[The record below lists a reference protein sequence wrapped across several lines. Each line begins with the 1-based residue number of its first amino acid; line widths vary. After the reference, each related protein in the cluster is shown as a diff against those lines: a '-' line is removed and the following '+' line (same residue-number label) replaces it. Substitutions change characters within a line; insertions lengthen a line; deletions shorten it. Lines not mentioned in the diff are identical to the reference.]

1 MELEFVLENTTPVFI
16 AGADQQ
22 DIEQEGLRPPSVKG
36 MIRHWFRTLLGG
48 VHFELGRFNYLQ
60 LLGAETSLLG
70 STACAS
76 PIRIIGFPLETQ
88 VMNWGPGHTFSPQ
101 IDYLYYSMKGGGSR
115 PGRSF
120 YQPGSRFR
128 IEIIM
133 PPAIERRLNPLV
145 PRAITGALWAGFYL
159 AGAGSR
165 IRRGAGNLRVVEGPD
180 PDQCGGVSFKT
191 GVATREEYIAFIQ
204 NNLRLI
210 RNTYRELA
218 DWLTLPPANTQY
230 SVPPM
235 QLLCPGYTSIFIGPG
250 EQSWQPA
257 LEFSSKLLVGD
268 LTDTMEQMASLR
280 GAIKDKG
287 FLSTLASVLSGE
299 ANVRE
304 LQKSLWNEMR
314 PLLGM
319 PLNFFFKTIKKRATL
334 GDRYP
339 SPLWLGVSGHN
350 PVMPRVLLFK
360 TVMPQVQQSDSLS
373 LSLNLGKE
381 FGRPVTIRLP
391 GKEKQMEVLES
402 LRQKLAARMTEIPI
416 EKGKA

>member
-1 MELEFVLENTTPVFI
+1 MELEFVLENTTPLFI

-22 DIEQEGLRPPSVKG
+22 DIALEGLRPPSVKG
-36 MIRHWFRTLLGG
+36 VIRHWFRTLLGG

-60 LLGAETSLLG
+60 LLGAENLLLG
-70 STACAS
+70 STVSAS

-88 VMNWGPGHTFSPQ
+88 VMNWGSGFSFGPQ
-101 IDYLYYSMKGGGSR
+101 IDYLYYSMKGSGPR

-133 PPAIERRLNPLV
+133 PPAIERRLNPLI
-145 PRAITGALWAGFYL
+145 PQAITGALWAGFHL
-159 AGAGSR
+159 AGVGAR
-165 IRRGAGNLRVVEGPD
+165 IRRGAGSLRVVEGPG
-180 PDQCGGVSFKT
+180 PDQCGGLSFKT
-191 GVATREEYIAFIQ
+191 GAATREEYIAFLQ
-204 NNLRLI
+204 SNLRLI
-210 RNTYRELA
+210 RNTYHQLA
-218 DWLTLPPANTQY
+218 EWLTLPPLANQY

-235 QLLCPGYTSIFIGPG
+235 QLLSPGYSSLFVGPEEAG
-250 EQSWQPA
+250 WEAA
-257 LEFSSKLLVGD
+257 LEFSSRLLAGD
-268 LTDTMEQMASLR
+268 LTDTMTQMASLR
-280 GAIKDKG
+280 GAIKDKS
-287 FLSTLASVLSGE
+287 FLSTLASVLKGE

-304 LQKSLWNEMR
+304 LQNSLWNEMR

-339 SPLWLGVSGHN
+339 SPLWLGVSGYN
-350 PVMPRVLLFK
+350 PVAPRVLLFK
-360 TVMPQVQQSDSLS
+360 TVMPQVQQSNSLS

-381 FGRPVTIRLP
+381 FGRPISIRLP
-391 GKEKQMEVLES
+391 GTEKQMEVLES
-402 LRQKLAARMTEIPI
+402 LRQKLAAQMTEIPI